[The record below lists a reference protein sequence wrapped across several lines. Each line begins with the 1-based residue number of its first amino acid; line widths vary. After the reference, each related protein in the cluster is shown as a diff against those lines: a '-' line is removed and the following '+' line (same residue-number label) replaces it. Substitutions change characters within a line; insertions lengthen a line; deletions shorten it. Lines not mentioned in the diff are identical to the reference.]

1 MQQLQQNVLFE
12 DHTYGRLQPLAL
24 STPTYEIRCG
34 MFNTRERL
42 QLVTAGQGGLALC
55 REILRPLHAAPDWSC
70 EAGDPAERTLW
81 LNGRLAPDADLV
93 ARLHSLRGE
102 DWALTDEQGLLAAAL
117 NPSLSALLLAS
128 WQSWEAEAWAPVIW
142 APGAWELPAEIKAL
156 IRPELGAEFEAVD
169 LGWIW
174 DLVPAT
180 SRALAADLKLA
191 VGSGPM
197 ERHPFGL
204 ITAEAAAWSRPGS
217 LRLVDS
223 DASPAQVHISGDG
236 GLYLGSG
243 GVEIAPGTHIDTS
256 AGAVVLDSGVR
267 VMAHAYLAGPLYI
280 GRDSIVKP
288 GAHIFGESSFGVG
301 NRLAGEIGESTFGD
315 FANKQHD
322 GFIGHAVLG
331 SWINLGAMTT
341 CSDLKNNYG
350 PVRVDL
356 GAGLQD
362 TGQRFVGLMLGDHA
376 KTAIGSLFNTGTA
389 VGFASNIFGGGMPP
403 KFVPNFSWGGQNGA
417 PTYDEARA
425 RQTGQVVLERRG
437 CLWTAAHARL
447 FTFLHARASG

>member
-1 MQQLQQNVLFE
+1 MADMKITHFLNDLRYRRRVHCLI
-12 DHTYGRLQPLAL
+12 DIDAK
-24 STPTYEIRCG
+24 
-34 MFNTRERL
+34 TR
-42 QLVTAGQGGLALC
+42 AGTKYQRA
-55 REILRPLHAAPDWSC
+55 
-70 EAGDPAERTLW
+70 
-81 LNGRLAPDADLV
+81 
-93 ARLHSLRGE
+93 
-102 DWALTDEQGLLAAAL
+102 
-117 NPSLSALLLAS
+117 
-128 WQSWEAEAWAPVIW
+128 VIW
-142 APGAWELPAEIKAL
+142 L
-156 IRPELGAEFEAVD
+156 ITVQYDASVQFEVGIGRDGPQRATGFDIAVASEVMAV
-169 LGWIW
+169 L
-174 DLVPAT
+174 
-180 SRALAADLKLA
+180 ALAADLKLA